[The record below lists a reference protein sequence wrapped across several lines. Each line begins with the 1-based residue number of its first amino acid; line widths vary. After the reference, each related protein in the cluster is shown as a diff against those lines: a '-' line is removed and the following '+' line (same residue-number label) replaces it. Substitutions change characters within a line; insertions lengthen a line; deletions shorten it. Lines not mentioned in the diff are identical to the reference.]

1 MPEIHGKANLYY
13 HLRFFY
19 NSFILLI
26 GSYGE
31 VADFVNRTYSISE
44 LQTILS
50 PIFVAHGVKRA
61 VLFGPYAKGS
71 ATPRSDVDLLVDS
84 GLRGLAF
91 FGLLDSVASALD
103 TPVDLI
109 DTSQIERGS
118 QIEQEVSKNGVN
130 IFEQ

>member
-1 MPEIHGKANLYY
+1 M
-13 HLRFFY
+13 
-19 NSFILLI
+19 I
-26 GSYGE
+26 GSYEEG
-31 VADFVNRTYSISE
+31 ADFVNRTYSISE

-50 PIFVAHGVKRA
+50 PIFVAHGVKSA
-61 VLFGPYAKGS
+61 VLFGSYAKGS
-71 ATPRSDVDLLVDS
+71 ATPHSDVDLLVDS

-109 DTSQIERGS
+109 DTSQIERSS
-118 QIEQEVSKNGVN
+118 QIEQEVSQNGVS